1 MSIQSSINQMLSS
14 IANQQLYKGL
24 TKGIENIKTEVGNV
38 GTEVSKTKKA
48 IQKQTKSQAAG
59 AYKQNQALAA
69 LMTQNQGTP
78 QLTPDNAPEAPKSE
92 DIPWTVGE
100 IPTYY
105 AVEASPE
112 RQAQIDRL
120 EKQYGSLDEAF
131 KMADIGQTSVEDQQ
145 RLSEFFA
152 NPDEDQIYEDYIR
165 SAEATAEYESS
176 IANTRVK
183 MQQVS
188 AQRTQENIAQR
199 LQKAKAERSQA
210 KQEFLKNKGGKH
222 R

>member
-78 QLTPDNAPEAPKSE
+78 QLKPDNASEEPKSE
-92 DIPWTVGE
+92 DTPWTVGE
-100 IPTYY
+100 ATSYQ
-105 AVEASPE
+105 SP
-112 RQAQIDRL
+112 
-120 EKQYGSLDEAF
+120 YLDELSAENYVDKSIDPDEFQQMSETILEQGGLERARDLAAAVRQGQSYQAAVRQYLIKDAF
-131 KMADIGQTSVEDQQ
+131 K
-145 RLSEFFA
+145 
-152 NPDEDQIYEDYIR
+152 
-165 SAEATAEYESS
+165 EA
-176 IANTRVK
+176 
-183 MQQVS
+183 
-188 AQRTQENIAQR
+188 QENIAQR
-199 LQKAKAERSQA
+199 LQKAKAARSQS

>member
-78 QLTPDNAPEAPKSE
+78 QLTQDNATEAPKSE

-100 IPTYY
+100 S
-105 AVEASPE
+105 ASYQSP
-112 RQAQIDRL
+112 
-120 EKQYGSLDEAF
+120 YLDEL
-131 KMADIGQTSVEDQQ
+131 SYVDQ
-145 RLSEFFA
+145 SID
-152 NPDEDQIYEDYIR
+152 PDEFQQMSETILEQGGLERARDIAAAVRQGQSYQAAVRQYLIKD
-165 SAEATAEYESS
+165 AVKEA
-176 IANTRVK
+176 N
-183 MQQVS
+183 
-188 AQRTQENIAQR
+188 ENIAQR

>member
-24 TKGIENIKTEVGNV
+24 IKDIGNIKTEVGNV

-69 LMTQNQGTP
+69 LMTQNKEAP
-78 QLTPDNAPEAPKSE
+78 QSTPDNPPKSE
-92 DIPWTVGE
+92 NTPWNVGE
-100 IPTYY
+100 
-105 AVEASPE
+105 AV
-112 RQAQIDRL
+112 L
-120 EKQYGSLDEAF
+120 Y
-131 KMADIGQTSVEDQQ
+131 QTPQSTE
-145 RLSEFFA
+145 LSA
-152 NPDEDQIYEDYIR
+152 EDYVDQSIDPNEFQQMSETILEQGGLER
-165 SAEATAEYESS
+165 ARDLASAVRQGQSYQAAVRQYLIKDAVKEANET
-176 IANTRVK
+176 V
-183 MQQVS
+183 
-188 AQRTQENIAQR
+188 AQR
-199 LQKAKAERSQA
+199 LQKAKAERSQS

>member
-24 TKGIENIKTEVGNV
+24 IKDIGNIKTEVGNV

-69 LMTQNQGTP
+69 LMTQNQEAP
-78 QLTPDNAPEAPKSE
+78 QSTPDNASNPPKSE
-92 DIPWTVGE
+92 NIPWNVGE
-100 IPTYY
+100 
-105 AVEASPE
+105 AV
-112 RQAQIDRL
+112 L
-120 EKQYGSLDEAF
+120 Y
-131 KMADIGQTSVEDQQ
+131 QTPQSTE
-145 RLSEFFA
+145 LPA
-152 NPDEDQIYEDYIR
+152 EDYVDQSIDPNEFQQMSETILEQGGLER
-165 SAEATAEYESS
+165 ARDLAAAVRQGQSYQAAVRQYLIKDAIKEA
-176 IANTRVK
+176 N
-183 MQQVS
+183 
-188 AQRTQENIAQR
+188 ENIAQR
-199 LQKAKAERSQA
+199 LQKAKAERSQS

>member
-69 LMTQNQGTP
+69 LMAQNQGAP
-78 QLTPDNAPEAPKSE
+78 QLTSDNAPEAPKSE
-92 DIPWTVGE
+92 DTPWTVAGTT
-100 IPTYY
+100 TYH
-105 AVEASPE
+105 AVDESPE
-112 RQAQIDRL
+112 RQAEIDKL

-131 KMADIGQTSVEDQQ
+131 KMADIGQTIIEDQQ
-145 RLSEFFA
+145 RM
-152 NPDEDQIYEDYIR
+152 DEMYPPEDEMN
-165 SAEATAEYESS
+165 ADDWFGEPLNQVAA
-176 IANTRVK
+176 TRVT
-183 MQQVS
+183 M
-188 AQRTQENIAQR
+188 
-199 LQKAKAERSQA
+199 
-210 KQEFLKNKGGKH
+210 
-222 R
+222 

>member
-14 IANQQLYKGL
+14 IANQQIYKGL

-100 IPTYY
+100 D
-105 AVEASPE
+105 ASYQLLYKLSAE
-112 RQAQIDRL
+112 DYVDQSID
-120 EKQYGSLDEAF
+120 LDEFQQMSETILEQGGLERARDLAAAVRQGQSYQAAVRQYLIKDAF
-131 KMADIGQTSVEDQQ
+131 K
-145 RLSEFFA
+145 
-152 NPDEDQIYEDYIR
+152 
-165 SAEATAEYESS
+165 EA
-176 IANTRVK
+176 
-183 MQQVS
+183 
-188 AQRTQENIAQR
+188 QENIAQR
-199 LQKAKAERSQA
+199 LQKAKAERSQS

>member
-78 QLTPDNAPEAPKSE
+78 QLTPDNAAEAPKSE

-100 IPTYY
+100 S
-105 AVEASPE
+105 ASYQSP
-112 RQAQIDRL
+112 
-120 EKQYGSLDEAF
+120 YSDELSYV
-131 KMADIGQTSVEDQQ
+131 DQSVD
-145 RLSEFFA
+145 
-152 NPDEDQIYEDYIR
+152 PDEFQQMSETILEQGGLERARDIAAAVRQGQSYQAAVRQYLIKD
-165 SAEATAEYESS
+165 AVKEANET
-176 IANTRVK
+176 
-183 MQQVS
+183 
-188 AQRTQENIAQR
+188 IAQR

>member
-69 LMTQNQGTP
+69 LMAQNQGAP

-92 DIPWTVGE
+92 DIPWTVDE
-100 IPTYY
+100 TPTYY
-105 AVEASPE
+105 AIDASPE
-112 RQAQIDRL
+112 RQAQIDKL
-120 EKQYGSLDEAF
+120 EKQFGNLNEAF
-131 KMADIGQTSVEDQQ
+131 KMADIGQTTVEDRQ
-145 RLSEFFA
+145 RMDEFFA
-152 NPDEDQIYEDYIR
+152 NPDDWFGEPLNQV
-165 SAEATAEYESS
+165 AA
-176 IANTRVK
+176 TRVT
-183 MQQVS
+183 MQQNS
-188 AQRTQENIAQR
+188 TRRTNETVAQR

>member
-59 AYKQNQALAA
+59 QFKQRQAMAA
-69 LMTQNQGTP
+69 LMAQNQGAP
-78 QLTPDNAPEAPKSE
+78 QSTPDNAPEAPKSE
-92 DIPWTVGE
+92 DIPWTIGE
-100 IPTYY
+100 S
-105 AVEASPE
+105 ASYQSP
-112 RQAQIDRL
+112 
-120 EKQYGSLDEAF
+120 QYTE
-131 KMADIGQTSVEDQQ
+131 
-145 RLSEFFA
+145 LSA
-152 NPDEDQIYEDYIR
+152 EDYVDQSIDPNEFQQMSETILEQGGLER
-165 SAEATAEYESS
+165 ARDLAAAVRQGQSYQAAVRQYLIKDAVKEA
-176 IANTRVK
+176 N
-183 MQQVS
+183 
-188 AQRTQENIAQR
+188 ENIAQR
-199 LQKAKAERSQA
+199 LQKAKAERSQS

>member
-1 MSIQSSINQMLSS
+1 MLSS

-24 TKGIENIKTEVGNV
+24 IKDIGNIKTEVGNV

-78 QLTPDNAPEAPKSE
+78 QSTPDNASNPPKSE
-92 DIPWTVGE
+92 NIPWTVGE
-100 IPTYY
+100 AALY
-105 AVEASPE
+105 
-112 RQAQIDRL
+112 
-120 EKQYGSLDEAF
+120 
-131 KMADIGQTSVEDQQ
+131 QTPQSTE
-145 RLSEFFA
+145 LSA
-152 NPDEDQIYEDYIR
+152 EDYADQSIDPNEFQQMSETILEQGGLERARDLAAAIR
-165 SAEATAEYESS
+165 QGQSYQAAVRQYLIKDAIKES
-176 IANTRVK
+176 NET
-183 MQQVS
+183 
-188 AQRTQENIAQR
+188 IAQR
-199 LQKAKAERSQA
+199 LQKAKAERSQS

>member
-69 LMTQNQGTP
+69 LMTQNQGSP
-78 QLTPDNAPEAPKSE
+78 QSTPDNAVEAPKSE
-92 DIPWTVGE
+92 NIPWTVGE
-100 IPTYY
+100 TPTYY

-112 RQAQIDRL
+112 RQAQIDKL
-120 EKQYGSLDEAF
+120 EKQFGSLQEAF
-131 KMADIGQTSVEDQQ
+131 NAADYGQTMYQDQERMDELEQ
-145 RLSEFFA
+145 ET
-152 NPDEDQIYEDYIR
+152 NPDDWFGEPLNQI
-165 SAEATAEYESS
+165 AA
-176 IANTRVK
+176 TRVK
-183 MQQVS
+183 MQQNS
-188 AQRTQENIAQR
+188 ARRTNESIAQR

>member
-24 TKGIENIKTEVGNV
+24 IKDIGNIKTEVGNV

-69 LMTQNQGTP
+69 LMTQNQEAS
-78 QLTPDNAPEAPKSE
+78 QSTPDNASKSE
-92 DIPWTVGE
+92 NTPWTVGE
-100 IPTYY
+100 AALY
-105 AVEASPE
+105 
-112 RQAQIDRL
+112 
-120 EKQYGSLDEAF
+120 
-131 KMADIGQTSVEDQQ
+131 QTPRSTE
-145 RLSEFFA
+145 LSA
-152 NPDEDQIYEDYIR
+152 EDYVDQSIDPNEFQQMSETILEQGGLER
-165 SAEATAEYESS
+165 ARDLAAAVRQGQSYQAAVRQYLIKDAIKEA
-176 IANTRVK
+176 N
-183 MQQVS
+183 
-188 AQRTQENIAQR
+188 ENIAQR
-199 LQKAKAERSQA
+199 LQKAKAERSQS

>member
-14 IANQQLYKGL
+14 IANQQLYKEL

-48 IQKQTKSQAAG
+48 INKQTKSQAAG

-78 QLTPDNAPEAPKSE
+78 QLTQDNAPEEPKSE
-92 DIPWTVGE
+92 DTPWTVGE
-100 IPTYY
+100 S
-105 AVEASPE
+105 AS
-112 RQAQIDRL
+112 
-120 EKQYGSLDEAF
+120 Y
-131 KMADIGQTSVEDQQ
+131 QTPRSTE
-145 RLSEFFA
+145 LSA
-152 NPDEDQIYEDYIR
+152 EDYVDQSIDPNEFQQMSETILEQGGLERARDLAAAIR
-165 SAEATAEYESS
+165 QGQSYQVAVRQYLIKDAIKEA
-176 IANTRVK
+176 N
-183 MQQVS
+183 
-188 AQRTQENIAQR
+188 ENVAQR

>member
-14 IANQQLYKGL
+14 IANQQIYKGL

-92 DIPWTVGE
+92 DTPWTVGE
-100 IPTYY
+100 DASYRLPYKLSAEDYVDQSIDPDEFQQMSETILEQGGLERARDLAA
-105 AVEASPE
+105 AV
-112 RQAQIDRL
+112 RQGQSYQAAVR
-120 EKQYGSLDEAF
+120 QYLIKDAF
-131 KMADIGQTSVEDQQ
+131 K
-145 RLSEFFA
+145 
-152 NPDEDQIYEDYIR
+152 
-165 SAEATAEYESS
+165 EA
-176 IANTRVK
+176 
-183 MQQVS
+183 
-188 AQRTQENIAQR
+188 QETIAQR

>member
-48 IQKQTKSQAAG
+48 INKQTKSQAAG

-69 LMTQNQGTP
+69 LMTQNQGAP
-78 QLTPDNAPEAPKSE
+78 QLTPDNAPEAPTSE
-92 DIPWTVGE
+92 DTPWTVGE
-100 IPTYY
+100 SASYQLPYSNELSAKDYVDKSIDPDEFQQLSETILEQGGLERARDLAAAIRQGQSYQV
-105 AVEASPE
+105 AV
-112 RQAQIDRL
+112 RQYLIKD
-120 EKQYGSLDEAF
+120 AF
-131 KMADIGQTSVEDQQ
+131 KE
-145 RLSEFFA
+145 A
-152 NPDEDQIYEDYIR
+152 N
-165 SAEATAEYESS
+165 
-176 IANTRVK
+176 
-183 MQQVS
+183 
-188 AQRTQENIAQR
+188 ENIAQR
-199 LQKAKAERSQA
+199 LQKAKAARSQS

>member
-92 DIPWTVGE
+92 DTPWSVGE
-100 IPTYY
+100 ADSYQ
-105 AVEASPE
+105 SPY
-112 RQAQIDRL
+112 L
-120 EKQYGSLDEAF
+120 
-131 KMADIGQTSVEDQQ
+131 AD
-145 RLSEFFA
+145 LSA
-152 NPDEDQIYEDYIR
+152 EDYIDKSIDPNEFQQMSETILEQGGLER
-165 SAEATAEYESS
+165 ARDLAAAVRQGQSYQAAVRQYLIKDAFKEA
-176 IANTRVK
+176 
-183 MQQVS
+183 
-188 AQRTQENIAQR
+188 QENIAQR

>member
-48 IQKQTKSQAAG
+48 IQKQTKSQASG

-69 LMTQNQGTP
+69 LMTQNQEAP
-78 QLTPDNAPEAPKSE
+78 QLTPDNASKSE
-92 DIPWTVGE
+92 NTPWNVGE
-100 IPTYY
+100 DVLY
-105 AVEASPE
+105 
-112 RQAQIDRL
+112 
-120 EKQYGSLDEAF
+120 
-131 KMADIGQTSVEDQQ
+131 QTPQSVE
-145 RLSEFFA
+145 LFA
-152 NPDEDQIYEDYIR
+152 EDYVDQSIDPNEFQQMSETILEQGGLERARNLAAAIR
-165 SAEATAEYESS
+165 RGQAAMRQYLIKDAAKET
-176 IANTRVK
+176 N
-183 MQQVS
+183 
-188 AQRTQENIAQR
+188 ENIAQR

>member
-14 IANQQLYKGL
+14 IANQQIYKGL
-24 TKGIENIKTEVGNV
+24 TKGIKNIETEVGNV

-78 QLTPDNAPEAPKSE
+78 QLTPDNAPETPKSE
-92 DIPWTVGE
+92 DTPWTVGE
-100 IPTYY
+100 SASYQSPYLAELSGDDYVDETIDPDEFQRMSETILEQGGLERARDLAA
-105 AVEASPE
+105 AV
-112 RQAQIDRL
+112 RQGQSYQAAVR
-120 EKQYGSLDEAF
+120 QYLIKDAF
-131 KMADIGQTSVEDQQ
+131 K
-145 RLSEFFA
+145 
-152 NPDEDQIYEDYIR
+152 
-165 SAEATAEYESS
+165 EA
-176 IANTRVK
+176 
-183 MQQVS
+183 
-188 AQRTQENIAQR
+188 QETIAQR

>member
-92 DIPWTVGE
+92 DTPWTVGE
-100 IPTYY
+100 PTSYQSPHELSTEDY
-105 AVEASPE
+105 VDQSVDPDEFQQMSETILEQGGLERARDLAAAV
-112 RQAQIDRL
+112 RQGQSYQAAVR
-120 EKQYGSLDEAF
+120 QYLIKDAF
-131 KMADIGQTSVEDQQ
+131 K
-145 RLSEFFA
+145 
-152 NPDEDQIYEDYIR
+152 
-165 SAEATAEYESS
+165 EAQES
-176 IANTRVK
+176 
-183 MQQVS
+183 
-188 AQRTQENIAQR
+188 IAQR
-199 LQKAKAERSQA
+199 LQKAKAERSQS

>member
-24 TKGIENIKTEVGNV
+24 TKGIENIETEVGNV

-92 DIPWTVGE
+92 STPSTVTGT
-100 IPTYY
+100 PTYY
-105 AVEASPE
+105 AIDASPE

-145 RLSEFFA
+145 RLSEFFFGD
-152 NPDEDQIYEDYIR
+152 DEDQIREDYIK

-188 AQRTQENIAQR
+188 AQRTQETVAQR
-199 LQKAKAERSQA
+199 LQKAKAERSQS

>member
-69 LMTQNQGTP
+69 LMAQNQGAP
-78 QLTPDNAPEAPKSE
+78 QSTPDNAPEVLKSE
-92 DIPWTVGE
+92 DLPWTVDKK
-100 IPTYY
+100 PTFY
-105 AVEASPE
+105 AIEASPE
-112 RQAQIDRL
+112 RQAEIDRL
-120 EKQYGSLDEAF
+120 EKQYGNLYEAS
-131 KMADIGQTSVEDQQ
+131 KMADIGQTVVEDQQ
-145 RLSEFFA
+145 RMDEFFSEEYWA
-152 NPDEDQIYEDYIR
+152 NSGDWFGEPLSQV
-165 SAEATAEYESS
+165 
-176 IANTRVK
+176 ANTRVK

-188 AQRTQENIAQR
+188 AQRTNENIAQR
-199 LQKAKAERSQA
+199 LQKAKAERSQS

>member
-59 AYKQNQALAA
+59 AYKQNQALTA

-78 QLTPDNAPEAPKSE
+78 QLTPDNAAEAPKSE

-100 IPTYY
+100 VTSYQ
-105 AVEASPE
+105 SP
-112 RQAQIDRL
+112 
-120 EKQYGSLDEAF
+120 
-131 KMADIGQTSVEDQQ
+131 
-145 RLSEFFA
+145 
-152 NPDEDQIYEDYIR
+152 
-165 SAEATAEYESS
+165 YESS
-176 IANTRVK
+176 AEDYVDKSIDPNEFQQMSETILEQGGLERARDLAAAVRQGQSYQAAVRQYLIKDAVKEAN
-183 MQQVS
+183 
-188 AQRTQENIAQR
+188 ENIAQR
-199 LQKAKAERSQA
+199 LQKAKAARSQS

>member
-100 IPTYY
+100 
-105 AVEASPE
+105 AASYQLP
-112 RQAQIDRL
+112 
-120 EKQYGSLDEAF
+120 
-131 KMADIGQTSVEDQQ
+131 
-145 RLSEFFA
+145 
-152 NPDEDQIYEDYIR
+152 
-165 SAEATAEYESS
+165 YESS
-176 IANTRVK
+176 AENYVDKSIDPDEF
-183 MQQVS
+183 QQMSETILEQGGLERARDLAAAVRQGQS
-188 AQRTQENIAQR
+188 YQAAVRQYLIKDAFKEAQETIAQR
-199 LQKAKAERSQA
+199 LQKAKAARSQS